1 MRILYGGTF
10 DPVHLGHLAIGD
22 VVARA
27 LHETVWLLPAADPP
41 HRAAPGASAQQRA
54 AMLELAADGHP
65 RLQVDRRELRR
76 SGPSFTVDTLREV
89 RAEIGPGLA
98 LAWVLGI
105 DSLVQLASWHDWRSI
120 FTLAHVIGVQRP
132 GTETGLDWLAS
143 RDAQVHAEV
152 SPRAV
157 PVERLADSASGG
169 YSAVPM
175 VPLRAESASG
185 VRQAI
190 ALGQP
195 WEHMVPLPVARY
207 IHQHRLYGAVR
218 PGPGV

>member
-1 MRILYGGTF
+1 VRILYGGTF

-41 HRAAPGASAQQRA
+41 HRAAPGASAEQRA
-54 AMLELAADGHP
+54 TMLDLAVDGHP
-65 RLQVDRRELRR
+65 RLRVDRRELRR
-76 SGPSFTVDTLREV
+76 DGPSFTVDTLREV
-89 RAEIGPGLA
+89 RAEIGPGMA
-98 LAWVLGI
+98 LAWILGL

-120 FTLAHVIGVQRP
+120 FTLTHVIGVQRP
-132 GTETGLDWLAS
+132 GTEIGLDWLAG

-152 SPRAV
+152 SARAV
-157 PVERLADSASGG
+157 PVERLAESAFGC
-169 YSAVPM
+169 YSTLPM
-175 VPLRAESASG
+175 VPLRMESASG

-190 ALGQP
+190 ALERP
-195 WEHMVPLPVARY
+195 WQHMVPPPVAGY
-207 IHQHRLYGAVR
+207 IREHGLYGAAG